1 MSEIGNATVG
11 GVPLLRCC
19 KDMRISDCGF
29 LNQTRCS
36 QCKTISCG
44 FFAWIRAKRWNA
56 LITMRDNQ
64 KKV

>member
-29 LNQTRCS
+29 LN
-36 QCKTISCG
+36 
-44 FFAWIRAKRWNA
+44 
-56 LITMRDNQ
+56 
-64 KKV
+64 